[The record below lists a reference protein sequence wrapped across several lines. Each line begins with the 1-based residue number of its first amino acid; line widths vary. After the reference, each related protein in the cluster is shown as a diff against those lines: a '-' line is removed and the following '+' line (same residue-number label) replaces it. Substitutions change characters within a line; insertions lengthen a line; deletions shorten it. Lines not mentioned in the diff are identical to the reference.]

1 MTTQNNLLKSIT
13 KSTELMYEIISKQ
26 SYGET
31 QLMVTCT
38 VYWDILHVCVL
49 SCVVLG
55 KHHAPFLKYLS
66 ETLILIFVCF
76 ALEMCYG
83 LNKL

>member
-38 VYWDILHVCVL
+38 VY
-49 SCVVLG
+49 
-55 KHHAPFLKYLS
+55 
-66 ETLILIFVCF
+66 
-76 ALEMCYG
+76 
-83 LNKL
+83 